1 MSNKFENYS
10 AEEFMKL
17 CFADDS
23 GKEGHKFWEN
33 FAKLRVDV
41 WEKDCPKIYNYKNSY
56 DALPDPDVNS
66 YNLYEAH
73 IRVWNIQHK
82 KFKNNKDENPLKDIK
97 RNGRC
102 RCEII
107 IKDEKKTKDDK
118 IILGSDSI
126 MNIYWHRTYG
136 NIPNI
141 MENVKNTSLND
152 KIEELEK
159 KLKEI
164 GIGKDER
171 EKMRCYSTMS
181 QNEHFSLYKKFIWY
195 YLQYANTIGG
205 FMLFPRHDCSI
216 NQARGMSDRIQ
227 DRFDLT
233 LECIRRMY
241 ERGFPTGS
249 NPLFDMSK
257 EDKKF
262 FRMFGSFENY
272 AKFFCLNKSYDGK
285 HNWVTEDCSA
295 VYDLMSENVDE
306 PLPKK
311 GWPTEILPCDYK
323 SKEKI
328 AKWWTFYRNIMNR
341 LDARNRQIKEVI
353 EKSL

>member
-1 MSNKFENYS
+1 MSNDVENCP
-10 AEEFMKL
+10 AEEFVKL

-23 GKEGHKFWEN
+23 GKYKNEDGYRFWKN
-33 FAKLRVDV
+33 FAKPELRIDV
-41 WEKDCPKIYNYKNSY
+41 WEDGCPKIYNYAKSY

-82 KFKNNKDENPLKDIK
+82 KSNNENIQDIK

-102 RCEII
+102 RCEIV
-107 IKDEKKTKDDK
+107 TQDDK

-126 MNIYWHRTYG
+126 MSIYWHRTYG
-136 NIPNI
+136 NTPQI
-141 MENVKNTSLND
+141 MKKISED
-152 KIEELEK
+152 KTNL
-159 KLKEI
+159 LKEI
-164 GIGKDER
+164 KELQTRLNLFGV
-171 EKMRCYSTMS
+171 EKARIEKKRHYNASYP
-181 QNEHFSLYKKFIWY
+181 LYKEFIWY
-195 YLQYANTIGG
+195 YLQYSNTIGG

-241 ERGFPTGS
+241 ESGFPTGS

-257 EDKKF
+257 EDKEYF
-262 FRMFGSFENY
+262 EMFGSFENY

-295 VYDLMSENVDE
+295 VYDLMSENGEDTLSKE
-306 PLPKK
+306 
-311 GWPTEILPCDYK
+311 GWPTEILHCDYK
-323 SKEKI
+323 SEEKI
-328 AKWWTFYRNIMNR
+328 AKWWTFYRNIMSR
-341 LDARNRQIKEVI
+341 LDARNQQIAELLSNNSVKD
-353 EKSL
+353 L

>member
-1 MSNKFENYS
+1 MSNDVENCPAEKFI
-10 AEEFMKL
+10 KL

-23 GKEGHKFWEN
+23 GKYKNEDGYRFWKN

-82 KFKNNKDENPLKDIK
+82 KFKNNKDENPLKDIE
-97 RNGRC
+97 RHGRC
-102 RCEII
+102 RCEIV
-107 IKDEKKTKDDK
+107 TQDDK

-126 MNIYWHRTYG
+126 MSIYWHRTFG
-136 NIPNI
+136 N
-141 MENVKNTSLND
+141 MRYLM
-152 KIEELEK
+152 
-159 KLKEI
+159 KEI
-164 GIGKDER
+164 KDCIEIS
-171 EKMRCYSTMS
+171 EKHSEFCSDVKET
-181 QNEHFSLYKKFIWY
+181 NYKKFIEN
-195 YLQYANTIGG
+195 YLQQANTIGG

-241 ERGFPTGS
+241 ESGFPTGS

-257 EDKKF
+257 EDKEYF
-262 FRMFGSFENY
+262 EMFGSFGNY

-295 VYDLMSENVDE
+295 VYDLMSENGDE

-311 GWPTEILPCDYK
+311 GWPKEILPCDYE
-323 SKEKI
+323 EKKQV
-328 AKWWTFYRNIMNR
+328 AKWWTFYCNIMNR
-341 LDARNRQIKEVI
+341 LDARNEQIKEVI
-353 EKSL
+353 EGK

>member
-1 MSNKFENYS
+1 MSNDVENCPAEKFI
-10 AEEFMKL
+10 KL

-23 GKEGHKFWEN
+23 GKYKNEDGYRFWEN

-82 KFKNNKDENPLKDIK
+82 KFKNNKDENPLKDIE
-97 RNGRC
+97 RHGRC

-136 NIPNI
+136 N
-141 MENVKNTSLND
+141 MRYLM
-152 KIEELEK
+152 
-159 KLKEI
+159 KEI
-164 GIGKDER
+164 KDCIEIS
-171 EKMRCYSTMS
+171 EKHSEFCSDVKET
-181 QNEHFSLYKKFIWY
+181 NYKKFIEN
-195 YLQYANTIGG
+195 YLQQANTIGG

-216 NQARGMSDRIQ
+216 NQARGMSDSIQ

-241 ERGFPTGS
+241 ESGFPTGS
-249 NPLFDMSK
+249 NPLFNISA
-257 EDKKF
+257 EDKEYF
-262 FRMFGSFENY
+262 EMFGNFENY

-295 VYDLMSENVDE
+295 VYDLMSENGEDTLSKE
-306 PLPKK
+306 

-323 SKEKI
+323 SEEKI
-328 AKWWTFYRNIMNR
+328 AKWWTFYCNIMNR
-341 LDARNRQIKEVI
+341 LDARNEQIKEVI
-353 EKSL
+353 EGK

>member
-1 MSNKFENYS
+1 MSNDVEKCPAEKFIT
-10 AEEFMKL
+10 L

-23 GKEGHKFWEN
+23 GKYEAGYRFWEN
-33 FAKLRVDV
+33 FAKPELRIDV
-41 WEKDCPKIYNYKNSY
+41 WEDGCPKIYNYAKSY

-82 KFKNNKDENPLKDIK
+82 KFNIKDIE
-97 RNGRC
+97 RHGRC

-126 MNIYWHRTYG
+126 MSIYWHRTYG
-136 NIPNI
+136 N
-141 MENVKNTSLND
+141 MRYLM
-152 KIEELEK
+152 
-159 KLKEI
+159 KEI
-164 GIGKDER
+164 KDCIEIS
-171 EKMRCYSTMS
+171 EKHSESCSDVKET
-181 QNEHFSLYKKFIWY
+181 NYKKFIEN
-195 YLQYANTIGG
+195 YLKQANTIGG

-241 ERGFPTGS
+241 ESGFPTGS

-257 EDKKF
+257 EDKEYF
-262 FRMFGSFENY
+262 EMFGSFENY

-295 VYDLMSENVDE
+295 VYDLMSENGDE

-311 GWPTEILPCDYK
+311 GWPKEILPCDYE
-323 SKEKI
+323 EKKQV

-341 LDARNRQIKEVI
+341 LDARNEQIKEVI
-353 EKSL
+353 EGK

>member
-10 AEEFMKL
+10 AEEFVKW

-23 GKEGHKFWEN
+23 GKYKNEDGYRFWKN
-33 FAKLRVDV
+33 FANPELRIDV
-41 WEKDCPKIYNYKNSY
+41 WEDGCPKIYNYAKSY

-66 YNLYEAH
+66 YDLYEAH

-82 KFKNNKDENPLKDIK
+82 KFNIKNIK

-107 IKDEKKTKDDK
+107 TEDEQV
-118 IILGSDSI
+118 ILGSDSI
-126 MNIYWHRTYG
+126 MSIYWHRTYG
-136 NIPNI
+136 N
-141 MENVKNTSLND
+141 MRYLM
-152 KIEELEK
+152 
-159 KLKEI
+159 KEI
-164 GIGKDER
+164 KDCIEIS
-171 EKMRCYSTMS
+171 EKHSEFCQDVKET
-181 QNEHFSLYKKFIWY
+181 NYKKFIEN
-195 YLQYANTIGG
+195 YLQQANTIGG

-216 NQARGMSDRIQ
+216 NQARGISDRIQ

-241 ERGFPTGS
+241 ESGFPTSS

-257 EDKKF
+257 EDKEYF
-262 FRMFGSFENY
+262 EMFGSFENY
-272 AKFFCLNKSYDGK
+272 AKFFCLNKSYGIK

-295 VYDLMSENVDE
+295 VYDLMSENGEDT
-306 PLPKK
+306 LKATWPK
-311 GWPTEILPCDYK
+311 EILPCDF
-323 SKEKI
+323 KEKKKQV

-341 LDARNRQIKEVI
+341 LDARNEQIKNLI
-353 EKSL
+353 NKK